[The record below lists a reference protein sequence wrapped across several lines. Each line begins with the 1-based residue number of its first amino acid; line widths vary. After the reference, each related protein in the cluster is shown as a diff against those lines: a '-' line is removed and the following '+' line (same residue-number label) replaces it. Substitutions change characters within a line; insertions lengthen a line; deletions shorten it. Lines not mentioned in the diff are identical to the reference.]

1 MKLKINSIVFILLT
15 QQVLFSQSPGIE
27 WQQTIG
33 GNSFDNIV
41 QIEETPDG
49 GYIVGG
55 YLNWMKTEILFGKI
69 RSMQT
74 ATMYWQI

>member
-55 YLNWMKTEILFGKI
+55 FSSSGVSGDKTEASFAGGTIG
-69 RSMQT
+69 
-74 ATMYWQI
+74 